1 MTVNP
6 ARAAD
11 ATPRGLPARML
22 GACLCRATVYR
33 ELAERTPIGQAAIVV
48 VLVSGVAT
56 VHDYGLGWFPMFT
69 RGAVNLLQWP
79 VWVAIGYVVA
89 GRRGGGGEG
98 RPEAAPGPPAGNGPT
113 TDWRRLLAVLGFARM
128 PGILVALA
136 PVIGGIQFAAH
147 VWMLAAGVIGIREG
161 LGVGTVRA
169 VLAALLG
176 MIPYWIVLVFYLH

>member
-6 ARAAD
+6 ARAGD
-11 ATPRGLPARML
+11 APPRGVLARML

-33 ELAERTPIGQAAIVV
+33 ELAERAPIGQAAIVV

-69 RGAVNLLQWP
+69 RGSVNVLQWP
-79 VWVAIGYVVA
+79 VWVAIGYLVA
-89 GRRGGGGEG
+89 GRRGGGGD
-98 RPEAAPGPPAGNGPT
+98 
-113 TDWRRLLAVLGFARM
+113 TDRQRLAAVLGFARM

-136 PVIGGIQFAAH
+136 PVVGGIQFAAH
-147 VWMLAAGVIGIREG
+147 VWMLIAGVIGIREG